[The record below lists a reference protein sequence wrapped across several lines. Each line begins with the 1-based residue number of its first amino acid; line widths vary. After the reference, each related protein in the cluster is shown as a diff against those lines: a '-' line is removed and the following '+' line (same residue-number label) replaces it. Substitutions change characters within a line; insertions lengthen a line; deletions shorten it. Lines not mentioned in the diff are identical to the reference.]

1 MSVVARIVGGAEQC
15 FPQARELIEVLA
27 KSEVSLQRGKES
39 LLDLGQGRITRDRLA
54 GEREASADHGFLPH
68 HLTGNIVIAA
78 AVSNAA
84 ANPPAGVVKHDC
96 LGGSRAKIDADIG
109 P

>member
-1 MSVVARIVGGAEQC
+1 MSAVAGIVGGAEQC

-39 LLDLGQGRITRDRLA
+39 LLDLGQGRITRDRLP
-54 GEREASADHGFLPH
+54 GEREASADHSFLPH

-78 AVSNAA
+78 TVGNAA
-84 ANPPAGVVKHDC
+84 ANHLADVVEDDC
-96 LGGSRAKIDADIG
+96 LGGGRAEVDADIG